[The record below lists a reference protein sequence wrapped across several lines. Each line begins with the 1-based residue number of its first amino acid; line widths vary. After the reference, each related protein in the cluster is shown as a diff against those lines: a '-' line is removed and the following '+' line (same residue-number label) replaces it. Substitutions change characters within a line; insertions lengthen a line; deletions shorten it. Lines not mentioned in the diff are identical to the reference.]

1 MPSGQI
7 SSGDGSGGGT
17 SGGDG
22 GDGFELPGWIS
33 ALKVLV
39 PITSVLVAFASDP
52 REFILEHVL
61 TWVVDGT
68 LSVGAYFAGVFE
80 GIWLTLGTSL
90 VDVFDPVFAG
100 GGQIL
105 DGILGAIATVNG
117 ALTAV
122 VSVAG
127 PVAPILVTL
136 FWAAIVLAVIYSIR
150 IGIRAIPYV
159 GQFV

>member
-1 MPSGQI
+1 MPSGQL
-7 SSGDGSGGGT
+7 SAGDGGGGT

-22 GDGFELPGWIS
+22 GDGFELPGWLS

-39 PITSVLVAFASDP
+39 PFVSVLVAFASDP

-80 GIWLTLGTSL
+80 GIWSTLGTSL
-90 VDVFDPVFAG
+90 VDVFDPVFRG
-100 GGQIL
+100 GDQIL
-105 DGILGAIATVNG
+105 GGILGAIATVNG

-150 IGIRAIPYV
+150 IGLKAIPYV
-159 GQFV
+159 GQLV